1 MLRPAISSLLRTIV
15 SIGMISLQSAFILPF
30 LLPLIIV
37 YYLVQR
43 IYIGTSRQIKR
54 IDSTSRSPIY
64 SQFGETI
71 QGITSIRAYRANE
84 QFIKESNHRID
95 TNHKVYYQS
104 LISARWLG
112 MRLEFLGYCI
122 VFLAAIFAVF
132 NRDTLSP
139 GVAGISITYALNITG
154 ILSFL
159 VQVFTMLETNFVSIE
174 RLIEY
179 DNVSQEVCSNYLLI
193 N

>member
-1 MLRPAISSLLRTIV
+1 M
-15 SIGMISLQSAFILPF
+15 
-30 LLPLIIV
+30 
-37 YYLVQR
+37 
-43 IYIGTSRQIKR
+43 
-54 IDSTSRSPIY
+54 
-64 SQFGETI
+64 
-71 QGITSIRAYRANE
+71 
-84 QFIKESNHRID
+84 
-95 TNHKVYYQS
+95 YYQS

-122 VFLAAIFAVF
+122 VLLAAIFAVY

-139 GVAGISITYALNITG
+139 GIAGISITYALSITG

-159 VQVFTMLETNFVSIE
+159 VRVFTQLETNFVSIE

>member
-1 MLRPAISSLLRTIV
+1 
-15 SIGMISLQSAFILPF
+15 
-30 LLPLIIV
+30 
-37 YYLVQR
+37 
-43 IYIGTSRQIKR
+43 
-54 IDSTSRSPIY
+54 
-64 SQFGETI
+64 
-71 QGITSIRAYRANE
+71 
-84 QFIKESNHRID
+84 
-95 TNHKVYYQS
+95 
-104 LISARWLG
+104 
-112 MRLEFLGYCI
+112 MRLEFLGYSI

-132 NRDTLSP
+132 NRDKLNP

-179 DNVSQEVCSNYLLI
+179 DNVLQEVCSDNFLI

>member
-1 MLRPAISSLLRTIV
+1 MLRQSVTLILRIIV

-84 QFIKESNHRID
+84 QFIKESNDRID

-104 LISARWLG
+104 LISSRWLG

-122 VFLAAIFAVF
+122 AFLAAIFAVF

-139 GVAGISITYALNITG
+139 GVAGISITYALNITR
-154 ILSFL
+154 ILNSL
-159 VQVFTMLETNFVSIE
+159 VRVFTSLETTFVSIE

-179 DNVSQEVCSNYLLI
+179 DNIAQEVCSNYSLI

>member
-1 MLRPAISSLLRTIV
+1 
-15 SIGMISLQSAFILPF
+15 MISLQSAFILPF

-43 IYIGTSRQIKR
+43 IYIATSRQLKR

-104 LISARWLG
+104 LVSSRWLG

-179 DNVSQEVCSNYLLI
+179 DNVSQEVCLNHLLI